1 VNNID
6 LLFDNILIADG
17 KKYVID
23 YEWTFEFPVPVDFIL
38 YRIFHYYLL
47 ENEITDAG
55 LRARVMALSGLS
67 DREQMVFG
75 QMEKCFQQYILG
87 GTVPLR
93 NILKAAAGDEKWKR
107 KGPEAETGA
116 SAQNLRMTAAEGGT
130 RLEKRAGMIYYD
142 FGAGYSEK
150 DAVPYFPDQSGD
162 VCRVAIEVPAGC
174 RNIRIDPVE
183 ESRLFFHMVSL
194 CDSDGNEL
202 WEQAVPNAPRI
213 GNDIYFLETEDPW
226 FAFPVREGQTVCA
239 VYFMSRLDDAAA
251 AHLTGVMQERI
262 AQVNAKVQQDNMH
275 ASPVW
280 KATAPLRKLFSH
292 KKELG
297 NGKNK

>member
-1 VNNID
+1 
-6 LLFDNILIADG
+6 
-17 KKYVID
+17 
-23 YEWTFEFPVPVDFIL
+23 
-38 YRIFHYYLL
+38 
-47 ENEITDAG
+47 
-55 LRARVMALSGLS
+55 
-67 DREQMVFG
+67 
-75 QMEKCFQQYILG
+75 
-87 GTVPLR
+87 
-93 NILKAAAGDEKWKR
+93 
-107 KGPEAETGA
+107 
-116 SAQNLRMTAAEGGT
+116 MTAAESGAG
-130 RLEKRAGMIYYD
+130 LEKCAGMIYYD

-150 DAVPYFPDQSGD
+150 DAVPYFPERSGD
-162 VCRVAIEVPAGC
+162 VCRVTIEVPAGC
-174 RNIRIDPVE
+174 RNIRMDPVE
-183 ESRLFFHMVSL
+183 ESRLFFHMVSV
-194 CDSDGNEL
+194 CDSDGNDL
-202 WEQAVPNAPRI
+202 WAQVVPNAPKI
-213 GNDIYFLETEDPW
+213 GNDIFFLDTEDPW